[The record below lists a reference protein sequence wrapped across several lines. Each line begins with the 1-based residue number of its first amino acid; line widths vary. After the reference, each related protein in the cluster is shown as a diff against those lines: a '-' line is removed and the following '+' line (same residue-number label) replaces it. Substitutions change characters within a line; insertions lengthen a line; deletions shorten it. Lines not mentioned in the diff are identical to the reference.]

1 METRYYCTGCN
12 TKLFNP
18 EHLVSEEQ
26 GVLVFSKP
34 VTPDS
39 VHLTLEVDRIS
50 SLDVKTKILC
60 DNCSAFVGYLD
71 MKNGMSFHVKKET
84 VNLV

>member
-1 METRYYCTGCN
+1 METRYCCIGCN

-18 EHLVSEEQ
+18 QHLISEEQ
-26 GVLVFSKP
+26 GILVFSKP

-39 VHLTLEVDRIS
+39 IHLTLQVDRTS

-71 MKNGMSFHVKKET
+71 TKKGMSFLVQKET
-84 VNLV
+84 VTLV